1 MGTAVGASGLS
12 LVAPASLTKLFA
24 LLILVVVLVSLI
36 GTGVRVSRRALLA
49 GGGAAGVMGTMV
61 GIHGPPIALV
71 FQNAEPAQARAML
84 GAFFAVGYA
93 TSVIALFAVGL
104 FGRQEL
110 TVGLL
115 LLPGVGI
122 GYATAPLVGRF
133 VDRRRL
139 RIAILT
145 ISGASAIALALRCNL
160 RSVPI
165 GTTASRGSALKPGR
179 AVWLREASANVPAC
193 APRPLRNH
201 AQHGG
206 TKAVFEMTYAGRL
219 AMFAIRVSYPG
230 GHSVWL
236 TRRFP
241 TVAWGLKKDALPFPT
256 EADAARTIARLRPS
270 GPVSIEPIAPEIA
283 KPA

>member
-1 MGTAVGASGLS
+1 
-12 LVAPASLTKLFA
+12 
-24 LLILVVVLVSLI
+24 
-36 GTGVRVSRRALLA
+36 
-49 GGGAAGVMGTMV
+49 MGTMV

-122 GYATAPLVGRF
+122 GYATAPLAGRF

-145 ISGASAIALALRCNL
+145 ISGASAIALAQR
-160 RSVPI
+160 
-165 GTTASRGSALKPGR
+165 
-179 AVWLREASANVPAC
+179 
-193 APRPLRNH
+193 
-201 AQHGG
+201 
-206 TKAVFEMTYAGRL
+206 
-219 AMFAIRVSYPG
+219 
-230 GHSVWL
+230 
-236 TRRFP
+236 
-241 TVAWGLKKDALPFPT
+241 
-256 EADAARTIARLRPS
+256 
-270 GPVSIEPIAPEIA
+270 
-283 KPA
+283 

>member
-1 MGTAVGASGLS
+1 
-12 LVAPASLTKLFA
+12 VA
-24 LLILVVVLVSLI
+24 VLVSLI
-36 GTGVRVSRRALLA
+36 GTGVRVSRGALLA

-71 FQNAEPAQARAML
+71 FQNAEPAQARAMP

-145 ISGASAIALALRCNL
+145 ISGASAIALALR
-160 RSVPI
+160 
-165 GTTASRGSALKPGR
+165 
-179 AVWLREASANVPAC
+179 
-193 APRPLRNH
+193 
-201 AQHGG
+201 
-206 TKAVFEMTYAGRL
+206 
-219 AMFAIRVSYPG
+219 
-230 GHSVWL
+230 
-236 TRRFP
+236 
-241 TVAWGLKKDALPFPT
+241 
-256 EADAARTIARLRPS
+256 
-270 GPVSIEPIAPEIA
+270 
-283 KPA
+283 

>member
-1 MGTAVGASGLS
+1 MESIVGLSVTMLVLATLVMAIGAALQAAVGLGMALFVVPLLALIDVRLIPGPVLLASVALAVMMAYRGRAAINRRELTLSLVGLCMGTAVGAWGLS

-24 LLILVVVLVSLI
+24 LLILVAVLVSLI
-36 GTGVRVSRRALLA
+36 GTGVRVSRGALLA

-71 FQNAEPAQARAML
+71 FQNAEPAQARAIL

-104 FGRQEL
+104 VGRQEL

-145 ISGASAIALALRCNL
+145 ISGASAIALALR
-160 RSVPI
+160 
-165 GTTASRGSALKPGR
+165 
-179 AVWLREASANVPAC
+179 
-193 APRPLRNH
+193 
-201 AQHGG
+201 
-206 TKAVFEMTYAGRL
+206 
-219 AMFAIRVSYPG
+219 
-230 GHSVWL
+230 
-236 TRRFP
+236 
-241 TVAWGLKKDALPFPT
+241 
-256 EADAARTIARLRPS
+256 
-270 GPVSIEPIAPEIA
+270 
-283 KPA
+283 

>member
-1 MGTAVGASGLS
+1 L
-12 LVAPASLTKLFA
+12 
-24 LLILVVVLVSLI
+24 
-36 GTGVRVSRRALLA
+36 
-49 GGGAAGVMGTMV
+49 
-61 GIHGPPIALV
+61 
-71 FQNAEPAQARAML
+71 
-84 GAFFAVGYA
+84 
-93 TSVIALFAVGL
+93 
-104 FGRQEL
+104 
-110 TVGLL
+110 
-115 LLPGVGI
+115 
-122 GYATAPLVGRF
+122 
-133 VDRRRL
+133 
-139 RIAILT
+139 
-145 ISGASAIALALRCNL
+145 NL

-193 APRPLRNH
+193 APRPLRNY

>member
-1 MGTAVGASGLS
+1 MRGGHDGVDCRIVGKNASPGDAGHGNWCGASGRSRARPGAVCSAVTRTHRRTTDSRPCAARIGGALAVMMAYRGRAAINRRELALTLVGLGTGTAVGAWGLS

-24 LLILVVVLVSLI
+24 LLILVAVLVSLI
-36 GTGVRVSRRALLA
+36 GTGVRVSRGALLA

-61 GIHGPPIALV
+61 GIHGPPIALG
-71 FQNAEPAQARAML
+71 FQNAEPAQARAMP

-145 ISGASAIALALRCNL
+145 ISGASAIALALR
-160 RSVPI
+160 
-165 GTTASRGSALKPGR
+165 
-179 AVWLREASANVPAC
+179 
-193 APRPLRNH
+193 
-201 AQHGG
+201 
-206 TKAVFEMTYAGRL
+206 
-219 AMFAIRVSYPG
+219 
-230 GHSVWL
+230 
-236 TRRFP
+236 
-241 TVAWGLKKDALPFPT
+241 
-256 EADAARTIARLRPS
+256 
-270 GPVSIEPIAPEIA
+270 
-283 KPA
+283 